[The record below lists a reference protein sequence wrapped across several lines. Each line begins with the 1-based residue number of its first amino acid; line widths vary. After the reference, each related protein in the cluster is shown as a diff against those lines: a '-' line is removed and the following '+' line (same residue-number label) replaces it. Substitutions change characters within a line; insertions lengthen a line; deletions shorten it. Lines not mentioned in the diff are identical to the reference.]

1 MPLDESTKRHVEISR
16 EAIRNLISHHATDDR
31 LMVVVGPCSI
41 HDTNA
46 ALEYASLLAQAAER
60 HRRELVIV
68 MRVYIEKPRS
78 TVGWKGLI
86 HDPDYA
92 QDLGHSNKTTTPDL
106 TKGVSTARK
115 VMLEVA
121 KMGLPV
127 ATELL
132 NPLLVY
138 FLDDIVSLGVI
149 GARTTESQTHREMA
163 SDMPMP
169 MGIKNGTD
177 GSLKVAIDAMK
188 AASRPHTVV
197 GVDEDASLAYHISR
211 GNPDTF
217 VILRGGSKGPNYS
230 PEHIR
235 AAEAELI
242 NAGKKAALV
251 VDCSHG
257 NSSKDYRNQGS
268 VAACLADQIAVG
280 APIMGVMIESNINEG
295 RQDVPEKGSKAC
307 LKYGVSITD
316 GCVGWNETESI
327 LENLAAAVR
336 QRQQASSGSSPVEKS
351 PPTIMVGQSL
361 GDEKHGIQERAV
373 EVFI

>member
-1 MPLDESTKRHVEISR
+1 M
-16 EAIRNLISHHATDDR
+16 SHQNSDDR

-46 ALEYASLLAQAAER
+46 ALEYASLLSKAAER
-60 HRRELVIV
+60 FQRELIIV

-86 HDPDYA
+86 HDPDHA
-92 QDLGHSNKTTTPDL
+92 QDVGNLQSSTPDL
-106 TKGVSTARK
+106 SKGVFTARK
-115 VMLEVA
+115 IMLEVA
-121 KMGLPV
+121 QKGLPV

-138 FLDDIVSLGVI
+138 FLDDVVSLGVI

-177 GSLKVAIDAMK
+177 GGLKVAIDAMK
-188 AASRPHTVV
+188 AASRSHTVV
-197 GVDEDASLAYHISR
+197 SIDEDASLAFHMSP

-217 VILRGGSKGPNYS
+217 AILRGGSQGPNFS
-230 PEHIR
+230 PEHIK
-235 AAEAELI
+235 AAEAELLR
-242 NAGKKAALV
+242 AGKKPAIV

-257 NSSKDYRNQGS
+257 NSSKDYRNQGA

-295 RQDVPEKGSKAC
+295 MSTWLGLHHDQFTN
-307 LKYGVSITD
+307 YIF
-316 GCVGWNETESI
+316 
-327 LENLAAAVR
+327 
-336 QRQQASSGSSPVEKS
+336 VE
-351 PPTIMVGQSL
+351 
-361 GDEKHGIQERAV
+361 
-373 EVFI
+373 

>member
-1 MPLDESTKRHVEISR
+1 
-16 EAIRNLISHHATDDR
+16 
-31 LMVVVGPCSI
+31 MVVVGPCSI

-46 ALEYASLLAQAAER
+46 ALEYASLLAQAADK
-60 HRRELVIV
+60 HQRELVIV

-92 QDLGHSNKTTTPDL
+92 QDLENPNQSSIPDL
-106 TKGVSTARK
+106 SKGVYTARNI
-115 VMLEVA
+115 MLEVA
-121 KMGLPV
+121 KKGLPV

-138 FLDDIVSLGVI
+138 YLDDIVSLGVI

-169 MGIKNGTD
+169 IGIKNGTD
-177 GSLKVAIDAMK
+177 GGLKVAVDAMK

-197 GVDEDASLAYHISR
+197 GFDEESSLAYHMSG

-217 VILRGGSKGPNYS
+217 VILRGGSQGPNFS
-230 PEHIR
+230 PQDIQ
-235 AAEAELI
+235 AAEAELLR
-242 NAGKKAALV
+242 AGKKPAIV

-257 NSSKDYRNQGS
+257 NSSKDYRNQGA
-268 VAACLADQIAVG
+268 VAACLADQIALG

-295 RQDVPEKGSKAC
+295 MS
-307 LKYGVSITD
+307 YG
-316 GCVGWNETESI
+316 
-327 LENLAAAVR
+327 
-336 QRQQASSGSSPVEKS
+336 
-351 PPTIMVGQSL
+351 
-361 GDEKHGIQERAV
+361 
-373 EVFI
+373 